1 MSYDSDKTWLRIYMP
16 KWILGYGNILL
27 IFLVT
32 SSFISY
38 NSVDTLHNMGY
49 GEGVVYTESSYNF
62 IF

>member
-1 MSYDSDKTWLRIYMP
+1 MP

-32 SSFISY
+32 PSFISY